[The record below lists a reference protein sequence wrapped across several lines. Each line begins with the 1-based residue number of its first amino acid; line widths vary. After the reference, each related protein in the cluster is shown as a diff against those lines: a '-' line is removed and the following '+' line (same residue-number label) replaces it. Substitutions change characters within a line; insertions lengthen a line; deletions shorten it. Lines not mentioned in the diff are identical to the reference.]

1 MERLPPAEEHPYDPP
16 EGEPNPLIA
25 MSVRMG
31 VDLTPNEDLEQRLDA
46 VVAGAKM
53 FKEEL
58 DAMEATIKAYE
69 GTVDGLQTPEEVCP
83 CAGGTCDECQKQ
95 EDTEI

>member
-1 MERLPPAEEHPYDPP
+1 MDRLPPAEEHPYEPP

-31 VDLTPNEDLEQRLDA
+31 IDLTPNGDLEQRLDA
-46 VVAGAKM
+46 VIAGAKM
-53 FKEEL
+53 FKDEL
-58 DAMEATIKAYE
+58 DDLEAKVRAYE
-69 GTVDGLQTPEEVCP
+69 ETVDGLQTPEEVCP

-95 EDTEI
+95 KDPKV